1 MGKNLKTCMTS
12 VLLYKRYYEPTYG
25 SNDKLEKNIFEF
37 SNMIGAFV
45 TYSIIQSINGDNY
58 RNKKEVSQQALIES
72 IRQYMIKCVGNIVPY
87 LVTEVFRIYPKL
99 IS

>member
-1 MGKNLKTCMTS
+1 MTKMGKNLKTCMTS
-12 VLLYKRYYEPTYG
+12 DFTLYKRYYEPTFG
-25 SNDKLEKNIFEF
+25 LNDKLEKNIFEF

-72 IRQYMIKCVGNIVPY
+72 ILGNI
-87 LVTEVFRIYPKL
+87 
-99 IS
+99 